1 MANLVLQQKHVG
13 QHILG
18 SEEGGIARALVV
30 LTRLDDGP
38 DGRLGTSVGIIST
51 LDGNLALDGEQVII
65 VVDGTN
71 AALIDLVIA
80 GCQAAVADQ
89 NRTGQLLIQLGAHLL
104 LQPGHNIETG
114 DVNDVITI
122 HPLLLVHGGGSS
134 RTLQQTE
141 DLLLLEVALDVTLGP
156 SVILGQVGEH
166 GLEAAEGNMMDAIHD
181 SGNPA
186 LIVVNNPRGNIKGTV
201 LGEQPLDVIDAMRQE
216 RITHGA
222 IALGIGN
229 GSLNVLIGDA
239 VLQAGVRGIVFE
251 HVVRHVSILLVFVTQ
266 SLADDGINNL
276 LLLIS
281 QLVEY
286 IAHSFLTAGLSG
298 SGLLGI
304 IFSHRGFLLTLGSLI
319 RFGFSVEEL
328 EAFAEDKRLTVII
341 AIVVSIAVND
351 NIIDECSGIGSCQNK
366 TDFANIAMQHI
377 PGLSLLQLICINAQA
392 VDVSAHYA
400 IPGSLATRCIVKLAV
415 DPNSFRTVPQ
425 QAMTQNIFRTVM
437 VMIPDDR
444 DDFAIAIFE
453 CVFANGPTI
462 GAFDVIASGPPSE
475 IVIGFADIVGF
486 NHFDFLGLLPR

>member
-1 MANLVLQQKHVG
+1 MDSGTTGRGADLITSVDMISTSYLLAIDVVLNRDGAEGNGQSAGATGLDQVNLLVVVDVEVFEGVDRTTLISANGVVSQVDDKTDKGAALGAVDILHLGNGNDAGHTQLAGQSSLISVQRMANLVLQQKHVG

-30 LTRLDDGP
+30 LTRLDDSP
-38 DGRLGTSVGIIST
+38 NGRLGTSVGIIST
-51 LDGNLALDGEQVII
+51 LDCDLALDSEQVII
-65 VVDGTN
+65 VVDGTD

-80 GCQAAVADQ
+80 GCQAAVTDQ

-104 LQPGHNIETG
+104 LQPGHNIEAG

-122 HPLLLVHGGGSS
+122 HPLLLVHGGGSG

-166 GLEAAEGNMMDAIHD
+166 GPEAAEGNMMDAVHD
-181 SGNPA
+181 GGNPA
-186 LIVVNNPRGNIKGTV
+186 LIVVDDPRGSIQGTV
-201 LGEQPLDVIDAMRQE
+201 LGEQPLDIIDAMRQE

-276 LLLIS
+276 LLLIG

-286 IAHSFLTAGLSG
+286 ITHSFLTAGLSG

-328 EAFAEDKRLTVII
+328 EAFAENKRLTV
-341 AIVVSIAVND
+341 
-351 NIIDECSGIGSCQNK
+351 
-366 TDFANIAMQHI
+366 
-377 PGLSLLQLICINAQA
+377 
-392 VDVSAHYA
+392 
-400 IPGSLATRCIVKLAV
+400 
-415 DPNSFRTVPQ
+415 
-425 QAMTQNIFRTVM
+425 
-437 VMIPDDR
+437 
-444 DDFAIAIFE
+444 
-453 CVFANGPTI
+453 
-462 GAFDVIASGPPSE
+462 
-475 IVIGFADIVGF
+475 
-486 NHFDFLGLLPR
+486 